1 MPIAYEK
8 QLELKR
14 DALSDWFVKKG
25 HTEFQEIEVIGSPD
39 SREYK
44 NKMEFTFGNEQKDS
58 PLTLGMHMTN
68 RSNSI
73 VFVEDCRIVDED
85 YRQILKA
92 TISYFRKHNL
102 PFYHIM
108 RREGYLRHLVLR
120 KGKNTGD
127 ILVNLVTTT
136 QLDFDLKEYCSLL
149 LDLSLDGRITG
160 ILHTE
165 NDSFSDA
172 VIPGKINRL
181 YGTELFEDK
190 VLGMNFKI
198 SPFSFFQTNT
208 KGAEV
213 LYSKVREM
221 VKKVL
226 EHRQEETIFD
236 LYSGTGTIGILLSTI
251 AKKVIAIELI
261 EEAVEMAKENAKMNG
276 VENVEFIAGDV
287 AKEVGKR
294 EEKPYL
300 IILDPPRSGMHPKA
314 IGDVLNFEAENIIYI
329 DNLMLLLKGPWIY
342 FHIRKGQ
349 EDVLSIHSFH
359 VEVITL
365 LSKLYS
371 KKYISVELPM
381 DDMDLTS
388 AESKATYKQIQNY
401 VLEKFGFKV
410 STLYIAQVKKKHGLE
425 VREHYNIS
433 KNDNQ
438 RVPQCSIEKEEAILD
453 ALKNFKML

>member
-1 MPIAYEK
+1 MKKKETIEITVNEFCLDGTSKAIKDGVKFSVKHGIPGQKVAMYIKKLRQNRGEGKIIEILEHSPLETESICEHFDVCGGCSLLPISYEK
-8 QLELKR
+8 QLELKQH
-14 DALSDWFVKKG
+14 ALSDWFVKKG

-160 ILHTE
+160 VLHTE

-172 VIPGKINRL
+172 VIPEKINCL

-198 SPFSFFQTNT
+198 SPFSF
-208 KGAEV
+208 
-213 LYSKVREM
+213 
-221 VKKVL
+221 
-226 EHRQEETIFD
+226 
-236 LYSGTGTIGILLSTI
+236 
-251 AKKVIAIELI
+251 
-261 EEAVEMAKENAKMNG
+261 
-276 VENVEFIAGDV
+276 
-287 AKEVGKR
+287 
-294 EEKPYL
+294 
-300 IILDPPRSGMHPKA
+300 
-314 IGDVLNFEAENIIYI
+314 
-329 DNLMLLLKGPWIY
+329 ML
-342 FHIRKGQ
+342 
-349 EDVLSIHSFH
+349 
-359 VEVITL
+359 
-365 LSKLYS
+365 
-371 KKYISVELPM
+371 
-381 DDMDLTS
+381 
-388 AESKATYKQIQNY
+388 
-401 VLEKFGFKV
+401 
-410 STLYIAQVKKKHGLE
+410 
-425 VREHYNIS
+425 
-433 KNDNQ
+433 
-438 RVPQCSIEKEEAILD
+438 
-453 ALKNFKML
+453 

>member
-1 MPIAYEK
+1 MKKKETIEITVNEFCLDGTSKAIKDGVKFSVKHGIPGQKVAMYIKKLRQNRGEGKIVEILEHSPLETESICEHFDVCGGCSLLPIAYEK

-25 HTEFQEIEVIGSPD
+25 HEEFQEIEVIGSPD

-44 NKMEFTFGNEQKDS
+44 NKMEFTFGNEHKDGQ
-58 PLTLGMHMTN
+58 LTLGMHMTN

-85 YRQILKA
+85 YRQILQA

-136 QLDFDLKEYCSLL
+136 QLDFDLEEYCSLL
-149 LDLSLDGRITG
+149 LDLSLDGRIMG
-160 ILHTE
+160 VLHTE

-172 VIPGKINRL
+172 VIPEKINCL

-236 LYSGTGTIGILLSTI
+236 LYSGTGTIGILVSTI

-329 DNLMLLLKGPWIY
+329 SCNPKIFAEELHLFKEKGYQVMDKVGIDQFPNTN
-342 FHIRKGQ
+342 HC
-349 EDVLSIHSFH
+349 ETVA
-359 VEVITL
+359 L
-365 LSKLYS
+365 LSKL
-371 KKYISVELPM
+371 
-381 DDMDLTS
+381 D
-388 AESKATYKQIQNY
+388 
-401 VLEKFGFKV
+401 
-410 STLYIAQVKKKHGLE
+410 
-425 VREHYNIS
+425 
-433 KNDNQ
+433 
-438 RVPQCSIEKEEAILD
+438 IE
-453 ALKNFKML
+453 M